1 MTSVWRIID
10 GEARASSEEAE
21 WWGASLAVLIAA
33 IHHPEMLAAQ
43 QPETDA
49 AEIARE
55 VLANLEQLRAIA
67 DTANPQAE
75 TPGRGREFPP
85 ATVRREGEDVVI
97 SPGCEIANLAWCLMV
112 FASAVVEP
120 ESREAAIARGATA
133 YAASAWSTDIG
144 KASGALQTER

>member
-1 MTSVWRIID
+1 MTSAWRIID
-10 GEARASSEEAE
+10 GEARTSYEEVE
-21 WWGASLAVLIAA
+21 WWGASLAVLIAS
-33 IHHPEMLAAQ
+33 IHHSEMLAVQ

-67 DTANPQAE
+67 DIANAQAE
-75 TPGRGREFPP
+75 TPGRGRGFPP

-120 ESREAAIARGATA
+120 ESREAAIARGVTA